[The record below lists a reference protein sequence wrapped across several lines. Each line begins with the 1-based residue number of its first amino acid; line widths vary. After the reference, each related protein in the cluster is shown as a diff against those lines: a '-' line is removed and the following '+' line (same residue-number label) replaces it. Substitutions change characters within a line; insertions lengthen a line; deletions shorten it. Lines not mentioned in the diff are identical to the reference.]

1 MPNPHSS
8 TALLRGL
15 LLAAAVIAP
24 AGRLVLVQKAPAPI
38 RLFRLVT
45 MRADVLLGLTPHELS
60 ALGQEPELER
70 LARRMAEAGEL
81 VAWRY
86 VEARGPNGVARLA
99 TRGRIAVPDRDALL
113 IERFV
118 TAMPVLPPP
127 A

>member
-1 MPNPHSS
+1 MPQADPSA
-8 TALLRGL
+8 ALLRGF

-24 AGRLVLVQKAPAPI
+24 AGRLKLIPEATAQI

-45 MRADVLLGLTPHELS
+45 MRADVVLGLTPGELA
-60 ALGQEPELER
+60 ALGQGPDLDR
-70 LARRMAEAGEL
+70 LARQMAEAGEL

-86 VEARGPNGVARLA
+86 VQARGPDGATRLA
-99 TRGRIAVPDRDALL
+99 ARGRIAVPGCDALL

-118 TAMPVLPPP
+118 PSLPVLPPP

>member
-1 MPNPHSS
+1 MPNPDRSA
-8 TALLRGL
+8 TFLRGI

-24 AGRLVLVQKAPAPI
+24 AGRLLLLPEATAEI

-45 MRADVLLGLTPHELS
+45 MRTDMLLGLTPQELS
-60 ALGQEPELER
+60 ALGQGPDLER
-70 LARRMAEAGEL
+70 LARRMDEAGEL

-86 VEARGPNGVARLA
+86 AETHGPDGAARLV
-99 TRGRIAVPDRDALL
+99 TRGRIAVPARDALL